1 VTLLRRLGQARRNL
15 TWRHWAWATAIS
27 VLTSLYIPFQDFD
40 VNWYWAVQRLVF
52 HTPWLIAFGYFFLV
66 AIALVETGARA
77 ADPPMARYAFAAL
90 AVGLG
95 CIATT
100 WTLAPIVQAPPY
112 RVVEGKRVAL
122 SPAINRE
129 SALRASAAVTL
140 GLNAAFHG
148 ILATLIY
155 ARLRHSRRAAR
166 ALADAE
172 LARSEATHSLLASRL
187 RATQAEVD
195 PAYVID
201 RLEWIGRAYETDPQA
216 ADAQLEEL
224 IGFLRDA
231 IPRIRRDEIAM
242 AAA

>member
-1 VTLLRRLGQARRNL
+1 VTLAHRLGQARRNL

-27 VLTSLYIPFQDFD
+27 VSISLYIPFQEFD
-40 VNWYWAVQRLVF
+40 INRYWALQRVMF

-77 ADPPMARYAFAAL
+77 ADPPMARYALASL
-90 AVGLG
+90 AVGLA
-95 CIATT
+95 CIATV
-100 WTLAPIVQAPPY
+100 WTLGPIIQLPPY
-112 RVVEGKRVAL
+112 RVVEGRQVAL
-122 SPAINRE
+122 SPAIDRE
-129 SALRASAAVTL
+129 SAARVLPAAGL

-172 LARSEATHSLLASRL
+172 LARSEANHRLLASRL
-187 RATQAEVD
+187 RATQAELD
-195 PAYVID
+195 PAHVID
-201 RLEWIGRAYETDPQA
+201 RLESIGRAYETDPGG
-216 ADAQLEEL
+216 ADAQLEDL
-224 IGFLRDA
+224 IRFLRDA

-242 AAA
+242 AAP